1 MFKLLKL
8 AFASGKLKENE
19 VVLTLN
25 AGLTIGPWV
34 MQNAAFLEEE

>member
-25 AGLTIGPWV
+25 EGLAIGP
-34 MQNAAFLEEE
+34 